1 MNAKKREQIRRTLT
15 NLAAAQA
22 STIQLMEQTLALI
35 SDELALDPLSYWKS
49 WQPLQSTSTSSSWPV
64 ADEELLE
71 IRYQDRRC
79 FLGNTLPFRF
89 FARLT
94 RRPNSYLTYEEL
106 LEDVWQ
112 GERSDSAIRTVVK
125 RLRILLRR
133 AEMADLA
140 EAIDGSVP
148 GRYALRLGK

>member
-1 MNAKKREQIRRTLT
+1 MNADKREQIRRTLK

-49 WQPLQSTSTSSSWPV
+49 WQPSTTSTSSSWPV

-71 IRYQDRRC
+71 IRYQDRTC

-125 RLRILLRR
+125 RLRILLRH
-133 AEMADLA
+133 AGMADLA

-148 GRYALRLGK
+148 GRYALRLGN

>member
-1 MNAKKREQIRRTLT
+1 MNSDKREQIRRTLKS
-15 NLAAAQA
+15 LAEAQA
-22 STIQLMEQTLALI
+22 STIQLMEQAVTLF
-35 SDELALDPLSYWKS
+35 SDELALDPLSFWKS
-49 WQPLQSTSTSSSWPV
+49 RQPALPTSSSSSPV

-71 IRYQDRRC
+71 IRYRDRTC

-112 GERSDSAIRTVVK
+112 GVRSDAAIRTVVK
-125 RLRILLRR
+125 RLRSLLRR
-133 AEMADLA
+133 AGMAELA

-148 GRYALRLGK
+148 GRYALRLGS